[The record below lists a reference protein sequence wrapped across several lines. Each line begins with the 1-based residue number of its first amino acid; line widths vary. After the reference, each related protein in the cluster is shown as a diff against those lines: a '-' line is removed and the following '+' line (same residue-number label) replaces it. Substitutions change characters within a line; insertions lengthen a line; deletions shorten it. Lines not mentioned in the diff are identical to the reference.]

1 MKHLIIKKLLLLLM
15 LVYALAGVAQT
26 EVISEKYGLEKTC
39 LKKKSVN
46 KNNRYSYHH
55 ISEFCKL
62 KDLELTNKIKQKS
75 VDFSV
80 FRNKDDGI
88 KFRNEVLSTVNK
100 ILSQHEINLLSE
112 NQCNL
117 FFAFYIDASY
127 KTIMVEIVCNEELD
141 DILTVRKLT
150 KIIDK
155 IKKKRLEGIIAIPKG
170 NYIKLT
176 IVRRYNA

>member
-1 MKHLIIKKLLLLLM
+1 MRHLIKKLLLLLM
-15 LVYALAGVAQT
+15 LVYPLTGVAQT
-26 EVISEKYGLEKTC
+26 EVISEKYKLEKKC
-39 LKKKSVN
+39 LNKEIV

-55 ISEFCKL
+55 IGEFYKL
-62 KDLELTNKIKQKS
+62 KDLELTNKINQKS

-80 FRNKDDGI
+80 FRNKVDGI
-88 KFRNEVLSTVNK
+88 KFRNEVLNTVNK
-100 ILSQHEINLLSE
+100 LLSLHEKKLLSE

-117 FFAFYIDASY
+117 FFAFYIDESY
-127 KTIMVEIVCNEELD
+127 KTIMVEIVSNNEVD
-141 DILTVRKLT
+141 NILTVRKIV

-155 IKKKRLEGIIAIPKG
+155 IKKKRLDGIIPIPKG